1 MARYSAGVL
10 TGAGSTTLPII
21 SLYSIA
27 NISGEL
33 REVGL
38 TNTTSTAVALKMLRL
53 VATGTQGAGLVE
65 AKHVPTAPPANC
77 TAFTT
82 HTVDPTAGALDLGY
96 RASLGAAVGAGV
108 IWTFGASGIRVGAY
122 TASPTTTDGVCVVPE
137 NGTGQACQ
145 AYLVWDE

>member
-21 SLYSIA
+21 SLYAIA
-27 NISGEL
+27 STTGTI
-33 REVGL
+33 RECGI
-38 TNTTSTAVALKMLRL
+38 TNTTATAVAEKLIRL
-53 VATGTQGAGLVE
+53 TAAGTQGAGLVE
-65 AKHVPTAPPANC
+65 AKHNPESVAASM

-82 HTVDPTAGALDLGY
+82 HTVDPTAGAVDLGY
-96 RASLGAAVGAGV
+96 RASLGAAVGSGV
-108 IWTFGASGIRVGAY
+108 IWTFGDTGIRVLAG
-122 TASPTTTDGVCVVPE
+122 TANGVGVIPE